1 MNNAELTITNTQT
14 ILTMLKIT
22 KMIKYLLLQFMNVAD
37 GDIYT
42 KLLAATK
49 ISIAVSPF
57 ILVWDK
63 LMKWGIQTW
72 KNNKNN
78 FIKFILCTQTKK

>member
-1 MNNAELTITNTQT
+1 
-14 ILTMLKIT
+14 MLKIT
-22 KMIKYLLLQFMNVAD
+22 KMIKYLLLQFINVAD

-57 ILVWDK
+57 ILVLDK
-63 LMKWGIQTW
+63 LMMRKE
-72 KNNKNN
+72 NK
-78 FIKFILCTQTKK
+78 IRLKLYYT